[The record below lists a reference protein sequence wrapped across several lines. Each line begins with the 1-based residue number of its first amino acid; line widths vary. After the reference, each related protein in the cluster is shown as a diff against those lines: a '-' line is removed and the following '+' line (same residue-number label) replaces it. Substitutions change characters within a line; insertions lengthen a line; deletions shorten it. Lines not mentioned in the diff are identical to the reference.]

1 MRPGNHAKG
10 QFTAAHACP
19 RLPCH
24 SRDCKDAAA
33 SARAQLRVMRT
44 CLGCSRTTPRLPTG
58 SVLSVWPGAR
68 RSSSRSRSRWTACSS
83 RRTPTRQS
91 RAWPARAWRATPRSG
106 PRSCSWSRA
115 SRPCRARRRARRAR
129 RARAARGSRP
139 RAPPSVNPA
148 HLVSRAACSATQGAA
163 RSAHVAIGASAA
175 CIHRRTAWPCVQA
188 AARASARA
196 AACAWG
202 LIFRAAAGSRNAW
215 RFWWVLFLCANLG

>member
-139 RAPPSVNPA
+139 ARSTLGQPGPPGQPRGLRRDTGRGAFRARRHRGIRCLHTPA
-148 HLVSRAACSATQGAA
+148 HRLAVR
-163 RSAHVAIGASAA
+163 
-175 CIHRRTAWPCVQA
+175 
-188 AARASARA
+188 
-196 AACAWG
+196 
-202 LIFRAAAGSRNAW
+202 AGSSA
-215 RFWWVLFLCANLG
+215 C